1 MTSGSGLRALVV
13 IAAVALALT
22 GCAPATTAG
31 DSTAS
36 PTAATSH
43 TPTPSPAATKP
54 TLAQL
59 VVSPDR
65 LGYLAPGQ
73 PVPTEPAATA
83 IVTYDATN
91 CVSAVTGV
99 AAGSP
104 GAGAWLPNYPD
115 GDSSIGSRVP
125 FDVGAVEDASTPI
138 FVIEIWS
145 PELKTAKDIGVGS
158 TIAQLTSAYG
168 SDLTV
173 DRADNSDVYV
183 LGGTTSKLLF
193 EVAKVDSG
201 LPAEQIG
208 TVVWMR
214 IVPSGDSALHIA
226 NSEAAGPCSV

>member
-1 MTSGSGLRALVV
+1 MMITRSGLRALVV
-13 IAAVALALT
+13 VAAVALALT
-22 GCAPATTAG
+22 GCAPATTSA
-31 DSTAS
+31 DPTAS
-36 PTAATSH
+36 PSSV
-43 TPTPSPAATKP
+43 TPTPSPVATKP

-65 LGYLAPGQ
+65 LGYLVPGQ

-83 IVTYDATN
+83 IVTYDATK
-91 CVSAVTGV
+91 CVDAVTGV

-125 FDVGAVEDASTPI
+125 FDVGAAEDASTPI

-145 PELKTAKDIGVGS
+145 PELKTAQDIGVGS
-158 TIAQLTSAYG
+158 TVAQLTAAYG

-214 IVPSGDSALHIA
+214 IVPTSDSALHIA
-226 NSEAAGPCSV
+226 NSDAAGPCSV